1 MTPEDK
7 LQHTQA
13 EAKRVAN
20 MLPEQK
26 QEVKKKHSQTLA
38 KWREAMTSE
47 DKLQHAQTEAK
58 RVENNPPE

>member
-7 LQHTQA
+7 LEHTQA

-26 QEVKKKHSQTLA
+26 QEVKKKQNEERL
-38 KWREAMTSE
+38 
-47 DKLQHAQTEAK
+47 
-58 RVENNPPE
+58 

>member
-38 KWREAMTSE
+38 K
-47 DKLQHAQTEAK
+47 
-58 RVENNPPE
+58 